1 MKPRKARF
9 EVFERLD
16 MASVP
21 QRGTLTI
28 DRQSG
33 LCSVRPKRR
42 RRTFDLP
49 LSFVARMICR
59 HVIMGE
65 LAEKKATRRAPPAL
79 RAVRS

>member
-1 MKPRKARF
+1 MKARF
-9 EVFERLD
+9 HVFERLD
-16 MASVP
+16 AASTP
-21 QRGTLTI
+21 QHGTLTI
-28 DRQSG
+28 DRESG

-59 HVIMGE
+59 HVLMAE
-65 LAEKKATRRAPPAL
+65 LAEKRATRRAPAAL